1 MKWLIIVIFAGIST
15 EGNRDLYVF
24 TNPTFETEIQ
34 CQADITDPAVIP
46 ILVNKVIEENG
57 FRKIDK
63 VVCMEENDF
72 IELYKESWKEKT
84 EVNYRM

>member
-1 MKWLIIVIFAGIST
+1 MKWLIIVIFAGISPQ
-15 EGNRDLYVF
+15 GNRDLYVF

-34 CQADITDPAVIP
+34 CKADITDPAVIP
-46 ILVNKVIEENG
+46 ILVNKVIKENG